1 MLLRRSGQ
9 AVLHGWRALSTA
21 APADHFKYNPR
32 NVVRVLHRVQEILGA
47 KVEFPR
53 IVMVGDQSSGKTSV
67 IEALIGEDIS
77 CKDSTMATRRPLLL
91 SLIRTSREAMK
102 ARFGDGETVY
112 SFEAV
117 KQRIVAENDVK
128 NTGGLDISDHPI
140 ELTIYSKDV
149 FDTIL
154 VDLPGFVTIP
164 QMDQADDLPDQIMSL
179 NLKYLQDPNS
189 ILAVVTPATV
199 DPSTSLALREA
210 RKADK
215 TGQRSIGVVTKID
228 LTGDNKE
235 ALLRLLQNSVF
246 PMGHGRVGIR
256 CRIQQEQI
264 DGVSFDTAIEREAMW
279 INANPDVRD
288 AEGVMLGIPL
298 MRMKLSDL
306 LVQNIMPEIPTIVG
320 RLDTK
325 IEKSRENGSFLER
338 LSKETNMSTVSKE
351 LDVLTS
357 QLHPASDARQ
367 DFEAKLRR
375 TIFNI
380 VDAAFSEA
388 GTDAFEFDHV
398 KPSEFVSIEGEFGA
412 MPRAI
417 PAARGLLAALDYTRD
432 RPMVE
437 GLPRIENI
445 SKFRDLLVFGG
456 QGHFD
461 GMDQS
466 AITRLRDRGIEIGAQ
481 AAYFEHMLPTNPRR
495 ARTQWNQGLNKT
507 IDRVMLGSNAD
518 TDEWTGPQEATE
530 GDFTPN
536 KGLVGEIFNG
546 LIDELTQMSDDAK
559 TKPTSGSESNLA
571 KLYFR
576 FLLNKIANRINEE
589 SMEQELIG
597 MIERER
603 RPVCDFLE
611 LQNELSKSAVHPRPF
626 TPGFFSAND
635 LNTEVLRVELF
646 NESWTEAYLRLASK
660 RVSDD
665 VFRILSIRLLEPLV
679 FECIQYS
686 LNLFSAK
693 GSIGRESEQEKK
705 RTEELMEIK
714 EVLMKTYEVS
724 TGYAVDDAEHLARR
738 GM

>member
-1 MLLRRSGQ
+1 
-9 AVLHGWRALSTA
+9 
-21 APADHFKYNPR
+21 
-32 NVVRVLHRVQEILGA
+32 
-47 KVEFPR
+47 
-53 IVMVGDQSSGKTSV
+53 
-67 IEALIGEDIS
+67 
-77 CKDSTMATRRPLLL
+77 
-91 SLIRTSREAMK
+91 
-102 ARFGDGETVY
+102 
-112 SFEAV
+112 
-117 KQRIVAENDVK
+117 
-128 NTGGLDISDHPI
+128 
-140 ELTIYSKDV
+140 
-149 FDTIL
+149 
-154 VDLPGFVTIP
+154 
-164 QMDQADDLPDQIMSL
+164 
-179 NLKYLQDPNS
+179 
-189 ILAVVTPATV
+189 
-199 DPSTSLALREA
+199 
-210 RKADK
+210 
-215 TGQRSIGVVTKID
+215 
-228 LTGDNKE
+228 
-235 ALLRLLQNSVF
+235 
-246 PMGHGRVGIR
+246 
-256 CRIQQEQI
+256 
-264 DGVSFDTAIEREAMW
+264 
-279 INANPDVRD
+279 
-288 AEGVMLGIPL
+288 
-298 MRMKLSDL
+298 
-306 LVQNIMPEIPTIVG
+306 
-320 RLDTK
+320 
-325 IEKSRENGSFLER
+325 
-338 LSKETNMSTVSKE
+338 
-351 LDVLTS
+351 
-357 QLHPASDARQ
+357 
-367 DFEAKLRR
+367 
-375 TIFNI
+375 
-380 VDAAFSEA
+380 
-388 GTDAFEFDHV
+388 
-398 KPSEFVSIEGEFGA
+398 

-461 GMDQS
+461 GTDQS

-507 IDRVMLGSNAD
+507 IDRVMLGSNTD

-546 LIDELTQMSDDAK
+546 LVDELTQMSDDAK
-559 TKPTSGSESNLA
+559 TEPTSGDASNLA

-589 SMEQELIG
+589 SMEHELIG

-611 LQNELSKSAVHPRPF
+611 LQNELSKSAVHPKPF
-626 TPGFFSAND
+626 APGFFSASD
-635 LNTEVLRVELF
+635 SNTEVLRVELF

-665 VFRILSIRLLEPLV
+665 VFRILAIRLLEPLV

-724 TGYAVDDAEHLARR
+724 TGYAVDDEHLAFDSTHLARR